1 MGLCPFVIPL
11 FSTFV
16 ANKGITFAGANIIPY
31 NIGVCQYPYKKYVI
45 KIFVDNIKKF
55 AIIDNMKTQYTQTQ
69 LNRFHRFC
77 DRHGLTFATIAE
89 YNGALEQFFSEDEN
103 V

>member
-1 MGLCPFVIPL
+1 
-11 FSTFV
+11 
-16 ANKGITFAGANIIPY
+16 
-31 NIGVCQYPYKKYVI
+31 
-45 KIFVDNIKKF
+45 
-55 AIIDNMKTQYTQTQ
+55 MKTKYTKQQ

-77 DRHGLTFATIAE
+77 DRHGLTFVNMAE

>member
-1 MGLCPFVIPL
+1 
-11 FSTFV
+11 
-16 ANKGITFAGANIIPY
+16 
-31 NIGVCQYPYKKYVI
+31 
-45 KIFVDNIKKF
+45 
-55 AIIDNMKTQYTQTQ
+55 MKTQYTQTQ

-89 YNGALEQFFSEDEN
+89 YNGALHQFFSEDEN